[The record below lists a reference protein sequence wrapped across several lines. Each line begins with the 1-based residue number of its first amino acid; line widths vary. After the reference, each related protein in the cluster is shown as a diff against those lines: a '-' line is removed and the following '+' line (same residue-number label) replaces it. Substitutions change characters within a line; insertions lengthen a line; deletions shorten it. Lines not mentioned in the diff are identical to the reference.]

1 MLDANLI
8 EEVLKRANIVD
19 VISSYINVIKKGNR
33 YVAICPF
40 HDDKNPSMMISKEK
54 QIFKCFV
61 CGEGGNAITFIQ
73 KFEKIPFEDAVR
85 KLADLIGFRDERL
98 TKNVNKSPVDE
109 EKERLYN
116 TIESLTKFYE
126 ISLMANEG
134 KDGLNYL
141 NNRQIDEDI
150 IKQFRIGFAPNNNIM
165 SIQYMQ
171 ASGHS
176 LKDIETIGVAG
187 HSNGQFVDRNAGRVI
202 FPLFDINGRVIG
214 YSARRIKDNDEAKY
228 INSPET
234 PLFQKGNVIYN
245 YHNAKKSSRL
255 DGYCY
260 LLEGFMDVIAL
271 YRAGIK
277 SAVAL
282 MGTALTNNQVN
293 LLKRLNVEIRI
304 CLDADNPGQMAT
316 MKVIEAFD
324 KAGIK
329 YRIVRRSSGPKDADE
344 ILDKYG
350 KDKLIKWLNILIDKI
365 QFVMNYFLLNNKLET
380 IDNRKKFIT
389 DFLPYLSGVNNELEL
404 EEYIVNISKA
414 TKFDRKVILAALNK
428 YRKINVDSNYNGGS
442 TTIFESHPER
452 KILHRL
458 ELTERAIVYQ
468 MINSPS
474 ARKFYLEKDVPI
486 SDDIFMKI
494 ANYVMEYAKEHDNVS
509 VSDLIN
515 YVSASDDDQK
525 DQVVSEITAL
535 SLEKRYPI
543 CTYELLSEYLD
554 IINKE
559 RAKKYERFILDKS
572 VEGKSDQEQ
581 LKILLEYGKKMEKRL
596 YENKKE
602 N

>member
-8 EEVLKRANIVD
+8 EEVLKRADIVD

-73 KFEKIPFEDAVR
+73 KFEKISFEEAVR
-85 KLADLIGFRDERL
+85 KLADFIGFKDERL
-98 TKNVNKSPVDE
+98 NVKSSFGKVDE
-109 EKERLYN
+109 EKERLYT
-116 TIESLTKFYE
+116 TIEALTKFYE
-126 ISLMANEG
+126 ITLSANEG
-134 KDGLNYL
+134 KDGRDYL
-141 NNRQIDEDI
+141 NNRQIDDNI
-150 IKQFRIGFAPNNNIM
+150 IKQFRIGFAPNNSSL

-171 ASGHS
+171 ASGYS
-176 LKDIETIGVAG
+176 LKDIQTIGVAG
-187 HSNGQFVDRNAGRVI
+187 HNNEQFIDRNAGRVI
-202 FPLFDINGRVIG
+202 FPLFDHNGRVIG
-214 YSARRIKDNDEAKY
+214 YSARRIKDSDEAKY

-245 YHNAKKSSRL
+245 YHNAKRSSRL

-271 YRAGIK
+271 YRAGVN

-282 MGTALTNNQVN
+282 MGTALTSNQVN

-304 CLDADNPGQMAT
+304 CLDSDNPGQMAT

-329 YRIVRRSSGPKDADE
+329 YRIVRRSTGPKDADE
-344 ILDKYG
+344 ILDKFG
-350 KDKLIKWLNILIDKI
+350 KDALLKWLNILVDKI
-365 QFVMNYFLLNNKLET
+365 QFVMNYFLLSNKLET
-380 IDNRKKFIT
+380 IDDRKKFVI
-389 DFLPYLSGVNNELEL
+389 DFLPYLASINSELEL
-404 EEYIVNISKA
+404 EEYVANIVKV
-414 TKFDRKVILAALNK
+414 THFDRKTIFSTLNK
-428 YRKINVDSNYNGGS
+428 YKKNMVNNKDEPSS
-442 TTIFESHPER
+442 TIFEVHPEKR
-452 KILHRL
+452 LLRRL
-458 ELTERAIVYQ
+458 ELTERAMVYQ
-468 MINSPS
+468 MMNSPS

-494 ANYVMEYAKEHDNVS
+494 ANYIMDYTKEHDNMS
-509 VSDLIN
+509 PSDLIN
-515 YVSASDDDQK
+515 YVSLSDDNNK
-525 DQVVSEITAL
+525 DQIISEITSL

-543 CTYELLSEYLD
+543 CTFELLNEYFD

-559 RAKKYERFILDKS
+559 RAKKYEQFILDKS
-572 VEGKSDQEQ
+572 TEGKSEQEQ

>member
-8 EEVLKRANIVD
+8 EEVLKRADIVD

-73 KFEKIPFEDAVR
+73 KFEKISFEEAVR
-85 KLADLIGFRDERL
+85 KLADFIGFKDERL
-98 TKNVNKSPVDE
+98 NVKSSFGKVDE
-109 EKERLYN
+109 EKERLYT
-116 TIESLTKFYE
+116 TIEALTKFYE
-126 ISLMANEG
+126 ITLSANEG
-134 KDGLNYL
+134 KDGRDYL
-141 NNRQIDEDI
+141 NNRQIDDNI
-150 IKQFRIGFAPNNNIM
+150 IKQFRIGFAPNNSSL

-171 ASGHS
+171 ASGYS
-176 LKDIETIGVAG
+176 LKDIQTIGVAG
-187 HSNGQFVDRNAGRVI
+187 HNNGQFIDRNAGRVI
-202 FPLFDINGRVIG
+202 FPLFDPNGRVIG
-214 YSARRIKDNDEAKY
+214 YSARRIKDSDEAKY

-245 YHNAKKSSRL
+245 YHNAKRSSRL

-271 YRAGIK
+271 YRAGVN

-282 MGTALTNNQVN
+282 MGTALTSNQVN

-304 CLDADNPGQMAT
+304 CLDSDNPGQMAT

-329 YRIVRRSSGPKDADE
+329 YRIVRRSTGPKDADE
-344 ILDKYG
+344 ILDKFG
-350 KDKLIKWLNILIDKI
+350 KDALLKWLNILVDKI
-365 QFVMNYFLLNNKLET
+365 QFVMNYFLLSNKLET
-380 IDNRKKFIT
+380 IDDRKKFVI
-389 DFLPYLSGVNNELEL
+389 DFLPYLASINSELEL
-404 EEYIVNISKA
+404 EEYVANIVKV
-414 TKFDRKVILAALNK
+414 THFDRKTILSTLNK
-428 YRKINVDSNYNGGS
+428 YKKNMVNNKDEPFS
-442 TTIFESHPER
+442 TIFEVHPEKR
-452 KILHRL
+452 LLRRL
-458 ELTERAIVYQ
+458 ELTERAMVYQ
-468 MINSPS
+468 MMNSPS

-494 ANYVMEYAKEHDNVS
+494 ANYIMDYTKEHDNMS
-509 VSDLIN
+509 PSDLIN
-515 YVSASDDDQK
+515 YVSLSDDNNK
-525 DQVVSEITAL
+525 DQIISEITSL

-543 CTYELLSEYLD
+543 CTFELLNEYLD

-559 RAKKYERFILDKS
+559 RAKKYEQFILDKS
-572 VEGKSDQEQ
+572 TEGKSEQEQ